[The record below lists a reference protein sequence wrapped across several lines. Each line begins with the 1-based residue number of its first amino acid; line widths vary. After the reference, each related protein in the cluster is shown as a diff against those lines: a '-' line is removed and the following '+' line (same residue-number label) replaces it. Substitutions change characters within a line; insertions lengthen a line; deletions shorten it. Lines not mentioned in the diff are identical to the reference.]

1 MEDPDGIRRRRR
13 LVEAVVGLAFLRAA
27 EEEEKEK
34 EEEEEEEEEERR
46 VVYADCGRC
55 RRTWRTPEIPLIFLQ
70 IDVFLNLRSYR
81 SMMADQ

>member
-34 EEEEEEEEEERR
+34 EEEEEEERR

>member
-1 MEDPDGIRRRRR
+1 VEDPDGIRRRRR

-34 EEEEEEEEEERR
+34 EKEEEEEEEEEERR

-55 RRTWRTPEIPLIFLQ
+55 RRT
-70 IDVFLNLRSYR
+70 
-81 SMMADQ
+81 